1 MENTELDKDR
11 ISAVEEQIRTLEFLW
26 RISVAQMGP
35 EFVEILIKNIDE
47 IDLENE
53 EAMGMIVLNALCT
66 QCTLYS
72 MHAICKYFT
81 TLST

>member
-35 EFVEILIKNIDE
+35 EFVEILIKNIDK
-47 IDLENE
+47 IDPENE
-53 EAMGMIVLNALCT
+53 EAMGMIKNIRHNLKDSLTAWLGEENVRL
-66 QCTLYS
+66 
-72 MHAICKYFT
+72 
-81 TLST
+81 